1 MDETTT
7 WKSTRA
13 LLLGEVLVEQ
23 GLLSEQ
29 DVYKILE
36 HQKKSG
42 RPFGELAE
50 KLCNISTEAIE
61 EAWAYQYAFNAPTID
76 PLSFIPRSEAK
87 KLVSASASLAI

>member
-29 DVYKILE
+29 DVYKIFRAS
-36 HQKKSG
+36 KKV
-42 RPFGELAE
+42 
-50 KLCNISTEAIE
+50 
-61 EAWAYQYAFNAPTID
+61 
-76 PLSFIPRSEAK
+76 RS
-87 KLVSASASLAI
+87 SLRRTC